1 MFVQLISLLFFCGLF
16 LPTTV
21 DGDTWFDM
29 PVTTVQC
36 NTQSNVCAHYWASG
50 HFANDTIDWEL
61 TFFLVEGL
69 EEGQDKDDCPKTN
82 CGTGMIGVGWDQ
94 DNVCAGVSHSDL
106 GVCNSCTTCS
116 ITGCFDCGT
125 PLSATFSAD
134 CSNLHGGRNVTCEP
148 VFPVFYP
155 FEPNTPKPTKA
166 PTSCGNVGDGCSKSK
181 DCCDAGK
188 RTRCGKN
195 KVCVN
200 CKKQGFKC
208 QRNAHCCRGLKCKR
222 INKKSLKKKCM
233 EQ

>member
-1 MFVQLISLLFFCGLF
+1 MFVQLILVLFFWGLF

-21 DGDTWFDM
+21 DGDFGSYCDIDI
-29 PVTTVQC
+29 TTVRC
-36 NTQSNVCAHYWASG
+36 NTESNVCAHSWISG
-50 HFANDTIDWEL
+50 HFGSNHTDYRVYH
-61 TFFLVEGL
+61 FLVEGL
-69 EEGQDKDDCPKTN
+69 EEGQDQSDCPT
-82 CGTGMIGVGWDQ
+82 CGTTGTIAVEWDQ
-94 DNVCAGVSHSDL
+94 DKVCTFVSTDEGL
-106 GVCNSCTTCS
+106 CNSCTSCN
-116 ITGCFDCGT
+116 ITTGFDCGT